1 MIIIYMTEAAKENND
16 TASYEK
22 LQEYMVKKSRDYE
35 NKNKALGPTLD
46 PIVSPLIMA
55 HSAMILVF
63 ETCVYTIT
71 PVIEKNYYVNSGIGM
86 CLDTYM
92 RLYIMFAFVFSF
104 IDNCLTPTKKQMLLS
119 SLDTNTQKL
128 KTVGIYLADV
138 LYKTKQEEI
147 DTYIKEDIQAAVKEE
162 ITAKINR
169 DENVE
174 LDLEPFVH
182 TPDTDEED
190 EDLNREYNG

>member
-1 MIIIYMTEAAKENND
+1 MVMVFIYMAEASNDNND

-22 LQEYMVKKSRDYE
+22 LQEYMIKKSRDYE

-46 PIVSPLIMA
+46 AIVSPLIMA
-55 HSAMILVF
+55 HGAIILVF
-63 ETCVYTIT
+63 ETCIYTIT
-71 PVIEKNYYVNSGIGM
+71 PVIEKNYYVNSCIGM

-92 RLYIMFAFVFSF
+92 RLYIMFAFIFSF
-104 IDNCLTPTKKQMLLS
+104 MENCLSPTKKRMLSS

-147 DTYIKEDIQAAVKEE
+147 DTYIKEDIQSEVKKE
-162 ITAKINR
+162 ITAKKNR
-169 DENVE
+169 DEA
-174 LDLEPFVH
+174 DLEPFVH

>member
-1 MIIIYMTEAAKENND
+1 MIDNND
-16 TASYEK
+16 PGSYEK
-22 LQEYMVKKSRDYE
+22 LKQYVVKKSQDYE
-35 NKNKALGPTLD
+35 NKNKELGATLD

-55 HSAMILVF
+55 QSAMILVF

-71 PVIEKNYYVNSGIGM
+71 PVIEKNYYVKSGIGM

-104 IDNCLTPTKKQMLLS
+104 IEHCLSPTKKQILTS

-138 LYKTKQEEI
+138 LYKTKKEDI
-147 DTYIKEDIQAAVKEE
+147 DDYIKEDIQEEVHKE
-162 ITAKINR
+162 ITNKNT
-169 DENVE
+169 DEVE
-174 LDLEPFVH
+174 LDPFVH
-182 TPDTDEED
+182 TPDNKED
-190 EDLNREYNG
+190 QQINREHNG